1 MKILTTIG
9 AVLFAVAGII
19 STAAAAA
26 KVGDQAPD
34 FELQGSDG
42 QMHHLADFKDKQ
54 AVVLAWFPK
63 AFTGGCTA
71 ECKSMKEEGDAIR
84 KYDVAYFM
92 ISVDPQ
98 EGEKGN
104 KAFAEKYSADFPI
117 LSDPDKKVANDYGVL
132 NAGKGD
138 TAHRW
143 TFYIDKSGKIAYIEK
158 HVDTDQ
164 SRQRSRRQI
173 ERPRRRRKEV
183 IDRRTPTKISHRA
196 CSARLHAH
204 GRRGHVIEVAFPGPH
219 SPISLSNSASLR
231 IATPSLRSL
240 SSLLPAFSPA
250 TK

>member
-1 MKILTTIG
+1 MSRYLSVFGNDISHRARLAAYRPSYRFLSPGVIGWGVLPCGAICLFSPTYFRSEEQSMKILTTIG
-9 AVLFAVAGII
+9 AVLFAVAGFI

-42 QMHHLADFKDKQ
+42 QTHHLADYKDKQ

-98 EGEKGN
+98 DGEKGN

-132 NAGKGD
+132 KLD

-158 HVDTDQ
+158 HVDT
-164 SRQRSRRQI
+164 
-173 ERPRRRRKEV
+173 
-183 IDRRTPTKISHRA
+183 TKA
-196 CSARLHAH
+196 
-204 GRRGHVIEVAFPGPH
+204 GKDVAAKLKDLGVDE
-219 SPISLSNSASLR
+219 
-231 IATPSLRSL
+231 
-240 SSLLPAFSPA
+240 
-250 TK
+250 KK

>member
-1 MKILTTIG
+1 MKFLTII
-9 AVLFAVAGII
+9 AAAAFAAAGFV
-19 STAAAAA
+19 STASAAA

-42 QMHHLADFKDKQ
+42 QTHHLADFKDKQ

-71 ECKSMKEEGDAIR
+71 ECKSIKEEGDAIR

-132 NAGKGD
+132 NPGKGD

-158 HVDTDQ
+158 HVDT
-164 SRQRSRRQI
+164 
-173 ERPRRRRKEV
+173 
-183 IDRRTPTKISHRA
+183 TKS
-196 CSARLHAH
+196 
-204 GRRGHVIEVAFPGPH
+204 GNE
-219 SPISLSNSASLR
+219 
-231 IATPSLRSL
+231 IAAKLKDL
-240 SSLLPAFSPA
+240 GVDE
-250 TK
+250 KK